1 LKKLFTN
8 NKLLILALIAIIA
21 VGTGFWFTKNNESQ
35 TVEIQYE
42 QSTITRG
49 DIVVGLDSDGTVEFS
64 KVNLRFGVKG
74 AIAEIL
80 VNRGDQVERGD
91 IIAKLDDRDYQ
102 DQYQL
107 ALAKLKDAEEQELT
121 NLLDDELKIE
131 KLKAELENTKTTYQE
146 MVEIPDA
153 YSTNDI
159 KLKKQELDNKEIEYQ
174 NALKKH
180 EILVTNFNNRGT
192 QLNQNELTAK
202 MAEEDLEDTILY
214 APVAGTILNLT
225 KKAGESVSDEQDL
238 VVLHENNDVKAM
250 TKVIEYDIGG
260 IKLGQ
265 KVNVTVEALPDQTFV
280 GEVSNIDALPTS
292 DNSGLVSYNVEI
304 DISDPD
310 QGIKDGMTCTLTFI
324 LKEVNDALIV
334 PYKAVKIVNRKQIV
348 TVVDEKGAEVEREI
362 KTGFTDG
369 TSVEILEGLEQ
380 NETVVYAKSR

>member
-1 LKKLFTN
+1 MKKIVT
-8 NKLLILALIAIIA
+8 KKKSIILLILIALVFI
-21 VGTGFWFTKNNESQ
+21 TGFWFTKSNE
-35 TVEIQYE
+35 TETEEIQYE
-42 QSTITRG
+42 QVRISRG
-49 DIVVGLDSDGTVEFS
+49 DIVVGLDSDGVVEFS

-80 VNRGDQVERGD
+80 VNRGDQVEKGN

-121 NLLDDELKIE
+121 NLLDDELKIG

-159 KLKKQELDNKEIEYQ
+159 KLKKQDLDNKEIEYQ

-180 EILVTNFNNRGT
+180 DILVTNFNNRGT
-192 QLNQNELTAK
+192 QLNQNELAAK

-214 APVAGTILNLT
+214 APVAGTILDLT

-238 VVLHENNDVKAM
+238 VVLHENNDVKAI

-304 DISDPD
+304 NIINPD
-310 QGIKDGMTCTLTFI
+310 EGIKDGMTSTLTFI
-324 LKEVNDALIV
+324 LKEVRDCLIV
-334 PYKAVKIVNRKQIV
+334 PYKAVKIVNRKQLV
-348 TVVDEKGAEVEREI
+348 TVIDENGAEVEREI

-369 TSVEILEGLEQ
+369 ISVEVLEGLEQ
-380 NETVVYAKSR
+380 NETIVYARGR

>member
-1 LKKLFTN
+1 MKRFFAKK
-8 NKLLILALIAIIA
+8 KLLILLLIAILAI
-21 VGTGFWFTKNNESQ
+21 GTGFWFKNNNGSKI
-35 TVEIQYE
+35 VEIQYE
-42 QSTITRG
+42 KSSITRG
-49 DIVVGLDSDGTVEFS
+49 DIVVGLDSDGTIEFS

-80 VNRGDQVERGD
+80 VDRGDQVEKGD

-107 ALAKLKDAEEQELT
+107 ALVRLKDAEEQELT
-121 NLLDDELKIE
+121 NLLDDELKIG
-131 KLKAELENTKTTYQE
+131 KLKSELENTKTTYQE

-153 YSTNDI
+153 YSANDI

-180 EILVTNFNNRGT
+180 DILVTNFNNKGT

-214 APVAGTILNLT
+214 APVAGTILDLT

-238 VVLHENNDVKAM
+238 VVLHENNDVKAI

-280 GEVSNIDALPTS
+280 GEVSNIDSLPTS

-304 DISDPD
+304 NIINPD
-310 QGIKDGMTCTLTFI
+310 EGIKDGMTSTLTFI
-324 LKEVNDALIV
+324 LKEVQDCLIV
-334 PYKAVKIVNRKQIV
+334 PYKAVKIVNRKQMV
-348 TVVDEKGAEVEREI
+348 TVIDEKGEEVEREI

-369 TSVEILEGLEQ
+369 TSVEVLEGLEQ

>member
-1 LKKLFTN
+1 LKRFFAKK
-8 NKLLILALIAIIA
+8 KLLILLLIAILAI
-21 VGTGFWFTKNNESQ
+21 GTGFWFKNNNGSKI
-35 TVEIQYE
+35 VEIQYE
-42 QSTITRG
+42 KSSITRG
-49 DIVVGLDSDGTVEFS
+49 DIVVGLDSDGTIEFP

-80 VNRGDQVERGD
+80 VDRGDQVEKGD

-107 ALAKLKDAEEQELT
+107 ALVRLKDAEEQELT
-121 NLLDDELKIE
+121 NLLDDELKIG
-131 KLKAELENTKTTYQE
+131 KLKSELENTKTTYQE

-153 YSTNDI
+153 YSANDI

-180 EILVTNFNNRGT
+180 DILVTNFNNKGT

-214 APVAGTILNLT
+214 APVAGTILDLT

-238 VVLHENNDVKAM
+238 VVLHENNDVKAI

-280 GEVSNIDALPTS
+280 GEVSNIDSLPTS

-304 DISDPD
+304 NIINPD
-310 QGIKDGMTCTLTFI
+310 EGIKDGMTSTLTFI
-324 LKEVNDALIV
+324 LKEVQDCLIV
-334 PYKAVKIVNRKQIV
+334 PYKAVKIVNRKQMV
-348 TVVDEKGAEVEREI
+348 TVIDEKGEEVEREI

-369 TSVEILEGLEQ
+369 TSVEVLEGLEQ